1 MIVLDTNVVSE
12 LMKTAPSS
20 RVLGWL
26 NSKATSDL
34 FLTAITVGEIEFGLR
49 SLPAGRRRRLLR
61 NKFEQFTARG
71 FDGRMLVFDE
81 TAARTYGDIMAS
93 RRERGRPISVPDGQI
108 AAIARVNGFI
118 IATRNTA
125 DFKDCGVDL
134 VNPFAMRAR

>member
-12 LMKTAPSS
+12 VMKTAPSS

-26 NSKATSDL
+26 NSRATSDL
-34 FLTAITVGEIEFGLR
+34 FMTAITVGEIEFGLQ

-61 NKFEQFTARG
+61 NRFEQFTARG
-71 FDGRMLVFDE
+71 FDGRVLAFDE

-93 RRERGRPISVPDGQI
+93 RRKMGRPVTVPDGQI
-108 AAIARVNGFI
+108 SAIARVNGFM

-125 DFKDCGVDL
+125 DFEDCGVDL
-134 VNPFAMRAR
+134 VNPFATRAP

>member
-1 MIVLDTNVVSE
+1 MIVLDTNIVSE
-12 LMKTAPSS
+12 VMKTAPSS
-20 RVLGWL
+20 RVIGWL

-34 FLTAITVGEIEFGLR
+34 FVTTITVGEIEFGLR

-71 FDGRMLVFDE
+71 FEGRVLLFDE
-81 TAARTYGDIMAS
+81 TAARAYGDIMTS

-108 AAIARVNGFI
+108 AAIARVSGFI

-125 DFKDCGVDL
+125 DFEDCGVDL
-134 VNPFAMRAR
+134 VNPFGTGAP